1 MKSSCPLCHSDD
13 FSYVF
18 KPLPGH
24 ADASVVK
31 CRSCGHVYTK
41 LTKPV
46 DFASLYSD
54 EVYEVVENRKSIFD
68 KILSWEYRRVLR
80 SAKKLLSPPYQ
91 LLDFGSGKGKLG
103 SLAKEEGWEVKCVE
117 TSTQRATY
125 AREIYGLDVS
135 SDFFTSGQIFGMR
148 FNLIALFHVLE
159 HLREPTALLVELT
172 QANLDRNGILLIE
185 VPNIKSW
192 QARLSGSRWMH
203 LDVPRHINHFSPA
216 RLEKFMNA
224 LAFEPVRKSFF
235 SFHLGVLG
243 MTDSLLKLFG
253 YKKNIIVELKKSK
266 SKARFVPVLI
276 VLPFAFMLEALASL
290 FQSGGVI
297 RMYLVK
303 K

>member
-1 MKSSCPLCHSDD
+1 MKSTCPLCHSDD

-18 KPLPGH
+18 KQLPSH

-31 CRSCGHVYTK
+31 CRSCGHLYTK

-46 DFASLYSD
+46 DVASLYSD

-103 SLAKEEGWEVKCVE
+103 SLAKEGGWEVKCVE
-117 TSTQRATY
+117 TSAQRAAY

-148 FNLIALFHVLE
+148 FNLITLFHVLE
-159 HLREPTALLVELT
+159 HLPEPTALLAELT

-243 MTDSLLKLFG
+243 MTDTLLKLFG

-266 SKARFVPVLI
+266 SKARFIPVLI